1 MKARLPQGYGKVDR
15 NALMQQYQQMQQDME
30 ALTAELEAR
39 EHTVTAG
46 GGQISLIMNGK
57 YEVQRV
63 EIKPEAVDPEDV
75 ELLEDLLAAA
85 VNEAV
90 RVVKET
96 QEGEMNTL
104 TSGFNLPAGLSL

>member
-1 MKARLPQGYGKVDR
+1 M
-15 NALMQQYQQMQQDME
+15 
-30 ALTAELEAR
+30 
-39 EHTVTAG
+39 
-46 GGQISLIMNGK
+46 
-57 YEVQRV
+57 RV

>member
-1 MKARLPQGYGKVDR
+1 MKARLPQGYGKVNR

-30 ALTAELEAR
+30 SLTAELEAR

-46 GGQISLIMNGK
+46 GGQISLTMNGK

-96 QEGEMNTL
+96 QESEMNTL